1 MAGDRVRL
9 NVRARER
16 LGSAESRRL
25 RKTGFVPGVLYGHG
39 GEARAFA
46 VAERELRRVLAGAH
60 GLHTILD
67 ITVDGD
73 GAPRSSIVKDYQL
86 DPLRSSVS
94 HLDLQEVR
102 LDEAI
107 QTQVIV
113 ELVGEPAGVK
123 AGGVLS
129 QVTREINV
137 EALPLNVPDRL
148 ELDVS
153 ALAIGDS
160 ARLADVPPREGVT
173 YLDDPDETVIATVT
187 PPTRVEMPEDIV
199 DEAEDAAAGVPE
211 GEEAS
216 EKASEQPADSD
227 AAGSPGTSS

>member
-1 MAGDRVRL
+1 M
-9 NVRARER
+9 RARER

-25 RKTGFVPGVLYGHG
+25 RKTGYVPGVLYGHG

-46 VAERELRRVLAGAH
+46 IAERELRRVLGGAH

-67 ITVDGD
+67 VTVDGD
-73 GAPRSSIVKDYQL
+73 GAPRSSIVKDYQQ
-86 DPLRSSVS
+86 DPMRGKVS

-107 QTQVIV
+107 QTQVVV
-113 ELVGEPAGVK
+113 ELVGDPEGVT

-129 QVTREINV
+129 QVTREVNV
-137 EALPLNVPDRL
+137 EALPLSVPDRI

-153 ALAIGDS
+153 ALGIGDS
-160 ARLADVPPREGVT
+160 VRVADLPAREGVT

-187 PPTRVEMPEDIV
+187 QPTRVEMPEDMV
-199 DEAEDAAAGVPE
+199 DETEDAAAGVPQ
-211 GEEAS
+211 GDEAS
-216 EKASEQPADSD
+216 QTASEQPGDPDAG
-227 AAGSPGTSS
+227 AAGSPGTVSG